1 MEQVISGGMP
11 IRVLNSLNPELPG
24 TTIKDSSHVVPG
36 VPTAVTAKTGISI
49 FSITSTKMF
58 YARGFLARL
67 FGVLRDY
74 GVVVDLVSTSEITVS
89 STIEDLTALNRA
101 LPKLKE
107 FGEVEILE
115 GRAILAVV
123 GEGYL
128 L

>member
-1 MEQVISGGMP
+1 
-11 IRVLNSLNPELPG
+11 
-24 TTIKDSSHVVPG
+24 
-36 VPTAVTAKTGISI
+36 
-49 FSITSTKMF
+49 MF

-123 GEGYL
+123 GEGLKGSTL
-128 L
+128 LVSKMLSALSKDGIEPDIITQASSQISVSCVVKESEVERAVKVVHEALF